1 MSIEKNVQELQI
13 KLIELEQLSTEVLF
27 LPLLQEI
34 QTLIIRNGQKEHI
47 VNYNALLHEY
57 NTEIIISRYNLPYIN
72 TIYKK
77 MVKKIVSRI
86 IENHKPTNSL
96 SVIRKKNVF
105 KGSNLLD
112 KLLFIISLSIV
123 LVLIF
128 FIASKINHT
137 DLSNFPIR

>member
-1 MSIEKNVQELQI
+1 MELLIPQPAHDIAISGFLNVYFFSEISPSPASLL
-13 KLIELEQLSTEVLF
+13 LIG
-27 LPLLQEI
+27 
-34 QTLIIRNGQKEHI
+34 NGQKEHI

-86 IENHKPTNSL
+86 IENHIPTNSL

>member
-1 MSIEKNVQELQI
+1 MSIENNLQALQI
-13 KLIELEQLSTEVLF
+13 KLIELEQLSTEVIF

-57 NTEIIISRYNLPYIN
+57 NTEIIISRYNLPHIN

-77 MVKKIVSRI
+77 MVKKIVNRI
-86 IENHKPTNSL
+86 IENHKSTNSL
-96 SVIRKKNVF
+96 SSIGKTNLF
-105 KGSNLLD
+105 KGSNLSD
-112 KLLFIISLSIV
+112 KLLFIISLSLV

-128 FIASKINHT
+128 FIAIKINHT
-137 DLSNFPIR
+137 DLRNFPIP